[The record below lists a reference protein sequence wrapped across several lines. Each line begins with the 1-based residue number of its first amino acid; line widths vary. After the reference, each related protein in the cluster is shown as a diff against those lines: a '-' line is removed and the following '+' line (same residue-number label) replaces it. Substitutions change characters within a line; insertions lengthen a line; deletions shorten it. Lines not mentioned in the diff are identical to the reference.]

1 MLDRAFMRRFFDQT
15 ESLKDDELAVKI
27 EQVEQAMRTFP
38 KGSEASADARF
49 MLRHLRRESLQRHF
63 NPQVQ

>member
-15 ESLKDDELAVKI
+15 ESLQDDALAEKI
-27 EQVEQAMRTFP
+27 EQVEMAMRAFP

-49 MLRHLRRESLQRHF
+49 MLKHLRREVLQRQF
-63 NPQVQ
+63 KPQVE

>member
-1 MLDRAFMRRFFDQT
+1 MLDKAFMRRFFDQT
-15 ESLKDDELAVKI
+15 ESLQDDALVEKI
-27 EQVEQAMRTFP
+27 EQVEKAMRTFP

-49 MLRHLRRESLQRHF
+49 MLKHLRRELLQRHF